1 MGRIRLKKAVR
12 ALCCLLTAMAVI
24 LADAGIPL
32 FRMAN
37 VAKAASP
44 IVERAISWAISIAN
58 DNSHGYSRS
67 NRWGPDYDC
76 SSFVISAFR
85 NAGVNVG
92 AATYTGNMRA
102 QFTQHGFRWIPWSQ
116 LGGASNLQRGDILLN
131 EVQHTEIYLGNNQN
145 VGAHSNRGYPQTG
158 DQTGTEISVSGY
170 YYHPWNGVLR
180 YTGSSG
186 CNCSTDYAGDYYVST
201 NSLPLTMR
209 SGHGTGYSV
218 VTSIPKGSKVYVSR
232 ADGSWAHV
240 QWNGYSGY
248 CSMGYLTK
256 ITEKSYRLHV
266 WVSDTKMGDIPSE
279 YVKGRTYYICYELI
293 DESTGKRANETG
305 NINYDATESI
315 KYPDGRVWE
324 YTYNNSDNNWIRAE
338 CSSEGTYTGTVTI
351 SGDVGIT
358 CTVSFDIKADTWP
371 QMDVWTWND
380 VYTKEIT
387 TAYVGEKVY
396 CSCKLIDKYTGDY
409 LNKVNSIFA
418 QSGDGYTVT
427 IKVYDPSNSLIETG
441 SYKNNDYMWLTFVP
455 DKIGDYKIKAD
466 ITGNL
471 TGGMDIT
478 LKAVEKEHKYGSWSI
493 TENATCTQAG
503 TRTRTCSIC
512 GTRQSETIPA
522 AGHKSVTDKAV
533 EPTETRTGWTEG
545 AHCSVCGKV
554 IIPQMIIPR
563 ISPKPSPTPSLTP
576 VPTATADPTAKP
588 TVKPTATAGSTA
600 KPTVKP
606 TATAGP
612 TAKPTVKPTATAGPT
627 AKPTV
632 KPTATAGPTAK
643 PTVKPTAT
651 AGPTADPMVS
661 PAAKPTM
668 EPVPTP
674 AMTAIPAV
682 RPTGKPGTV
691 NTPAVAPTE
700 APSSSSAVPDAVSTG
715 NPAEAELRDIEEYS
729 NTYDDSELDEE
740 HEPVKGTILY
750 SRKSGV
756 SYKVLKQGETV
767 EFYRVN
773 NKKVEKAAV
782 PDMISVDGVKYKV
795 TAISGNAFNG
805 CKNLKY
811 AFIGRNVSVI
821 GNKAFY
827 QCRLLKEIT
836 IPDAVVKIGR
846 KAFCGCKKL
855 EKVVIKS
862 GQLEGYAV
870 GAQAFGH
877 TYRKMTIKVP
887 KDRRKAYA
895 KWLRK
900 KGVSKMAKV
909 EA

>member
-12 ALCCLLTAMAVI
+12 ALCCLLTAVAVI

-58 DNSHGYSRS
+58 DNSHGYSQS

-85 NAGVNVG
+85 NAGINVG

-576 VPTATADPTAKP
+576 VPTATA
-588 TVKPTATAGSTA
+588 
-600 KPTVKP
+600 
-606 TATAGP
+606 
-612 TAKPTVKPTATAGPT
+612 
-627 AKPTV
+627 
-632 KPTATAGPTAK
+632 GPTAK

-668 EPVPTP
+668 EPVPTADPMVSP
-674 AMTAIPAV
+674 AAKPTEQ
-682 RPTGKPGTV
+682 PTGKPGTV
-691 NTPAVAPTE
+691 NTPVAPTE

-729 NTYDDSELDEE
+729 DTYDDSELDEE
-740 HEPVKGTILY
+740 QEPVKGTILY

-887 KDRRKAYA
+887 KDCRKAYA

-900 KGVSKMAKV
+900 KGVSKMANV

>member
-12 ALCCLLTAMAVI
+12 ALCCLLTAVAVI

-58 DNSHGYSRS
+58 DNSHGYSQS

-85 NAGVNVG
+85 NAGINVG

-358 CTVSFDIKADTWP
+358 CTVSFDIKADIWP

-576 VPTATADPTAKP
+576 VPTATAGPTADPMVSPTAKP
-588 TVKPTATAGSTA
+588 TMEPV
-600 KPTVKP
+600 
-606 TATAGP
+606 
-612 TAKPTVKPTATAGPT
+612 
-627 AKPTV
+627 
-632 KPTATAGPTAK
+632 
-643 PTVKPTAT
+643 
-651 AGPTADPMVS
+651 PTADPMVS
-661 PAAKPTM
+661 PAAKPT
-668 EPVPTP
+668 EQ
-674 AMTAIPAV
+674 
-682 RPTGKPGTV
+682 PTGKPGTV
-691 NTPAVAPTE
+691 NTPA

-715 NPAEAELRDIEEYS
+715 NPAKAELRDIEEYS
-729 NTYDDSELDEE
+729 DTYDDSELDEE
-740 HEPVKGTILY
+740 QEPVKGTILY

-782 PDMISVDGVKYKV
+782 PDMISVDGIKYKV

>member
-58 DNSHGYSRS
+58 DNSHGYSQS

-85 NAGVNVG
+85 NAGINVG

-576 VPTATADPTAKP
+576 VPTATA
-588 TVKPTATAGSTA
+588 
-600 KPTVKP
+600 
-606 TATAGP
+606 GP

-627 AKPTV
+627 VDPMVSPAAKPTMEPV
-632 KPTATAGPTAK
+632 
-643 PTVKPTAT
+643 
-651 AGPTADPMVS
+651 PTADPMVS

-668 EPVPTP
+668 EPVPTADPMVSP
-674 AMTAIPAV
+674 AAKPTEQ
-682 RPTGKPGTV
+682 PTGKPGTV
-691 NTPAVAPTE
+691 NTPAAPTE

-729 NTYDDSELDEE
+729 DTYDDSELDEE
-740 HEPVKGTILY
+740 QEPVKGTILY

-782 PDMISVDGVKYKV
+782 PDMISVDGIKYKV

-827 QCRLLKEIT
+827 QCRLLREIT

-887 KDRRKAYA
+887 KDHRKAYA
-895 KWLRK
+895 KLLRK

>member
-12 ALCCLLTAMAVI
+12 ALCCLLTAVAVI

-58 DNSHGYSRS
+58 DNSHGYSQS

-85 NAGVNVG
+85 NAGINVG

-324 YTYNNSDNNWIRAE
+324 YTYNNSDNNWIGRE

-554 IIPQMIIPR
+554 IIPQMIIPK

-576 VPTATADPTAKP
+576 V
-588 TVKPTATAGSTA
+588 
-600 KPTVKP
+600 
-606 TATAGP
+606 
-612 TAKPTVKPTATAGPT
+612 
-627 AKPTV
+627 
-632 KPTATAGPTAK
+632 PTATAGPTAK

-668 EPVPTP
+668 EPVPTADPMVSP
-674 AMTAIPAV
+674 AAKPTEQ
-682 RPTGKPGTV
+682 PTGKPGTV
-691 NTPAVAPTE
+691 NTPVAPTE

-729 NTYDDSELDEE
+729 DTYDDSELDEE
-740 HEPVKGTILY
+740 QEPVKGTILY

-887 KDRRKAYA
+887 KDCRKAYA